1 MWWCKV
7 GNQIYFKRF
16 FSRIT
21 VCICKCQSASAV
33 NVFSL
38 VSHLLDEKCCT
49 SNTVSENMHAK
60 FETRNW
66 HWGRWNLLYR
76 KVVILTYIQI
86 EVIPY
91 ASVPWWTFITIHY
104 LLPGYRMQT
113 FKPMLLDLWGFFS
126 TMDHSVLP
134 DHQPALAEIE
144 GQWLKQLPSLRTDWT
159 QNWLVCI
166 FMQILS

>member
-7 GNQIYFKRF
+7 GSWIYFKRF

-21 VCICKCQSASAV
+21 VCICKCLFASAV

-38 VSHLLDEKCCT
+38 VNHLLDEKCCT
-49 SNTVSENMHAK
+49 SNTVSVNMHAK
-60 FETRNW
+60 YETRNW
-66 HWGRWNLLYR
+66 HWGRCNLLYR

-91 ASVPWWTFITIHY
+91 ASVPWGTFITIRF
-104 LLPGYRMQT
+104 LLPVYRMQT
-113 FKPMLLDLWGFFS
+113 FKPMLFDLWALFS

-134 DHQPALAEIE
+134 DHQLSLAK
-144 GQWLKQLPSLRTDWT
+144 L
-159 QNWLVCI
+159 
-166 FMQILS
+166 